1 MELDDFRRRWQEQP
15 SGPAPTP
22 ETTEQNLRAMLA
34 QRTTGPI
41 AQLKQNVQRDMKL
54 SIPILLLNLFNLLN
68 ILNRKSL
75 TTESRLMF
83 VGLVAALLV
92 MLAASMYRRLQL
104 VRQMEGG
111 SADLYNQLKTTSQKL
126 RQVLRTSWMMGIGVL
141 LVVCGMFLYKTHA
154 EMLAYLSPGAE
165 HWGRNVT
172 VFILGCTGFA
182 AVVTALFV
190 VGKAKQ
196 QRRYGRYLDQLEG
209 ALRELEA

>member
-1 MELDDFRRRWQEQP
+1 MELDNFRRRWQEQP
-15 SGPAPTP
+15 SDPVPTP
-22 ETTEQNLRAMLA
+22 ETTEQILRAMLA

-54 SIPILLLNLFNLLN
+54 SIPILFLNLFNVLN
-68 ILNRKSL
+68 IVNRKSL
-75 TTESRLMF
+75 TTETRFMF

-104 VRQMEGG
+104 VRQMED
-111 SADLYNQLKTTSQKL
+111 SSTDLYNQLKTTSHKL

-141 LVVCGMFLYKTHA
+141 LVVCVLFLYKTHA
-154 EMLAYLSPGAE
+154 ELLAYLSPGAE
-165 HWGRNVT
+165 HWGRSVT
-172 VFILGCTGFA
+172 VFVLGCIGLA
-182 AVVTALFV
+182 LLLMALFA

>member
-1 MELDDFRRRWQEQP
+1 MELDDFRRRWQQQP

-22 ETTEQNLRAMLA
+22 ETTEQILRTMLA
-34 QRTTGPI
+34 QRTIGPI

-54 SIPILLLNLFNLLN
+54 SIPILLLNLFNVFN
-68 ILNRKSL
+68 IMSRKTL
-75 TTESRLMF
+75 TTESRLMA

-92 MLAASMYRRLQL
+92 VLAASVYRRLQL
-104 VRQMEGG
+104 VRQMED
-111 SADLYNQLKTTSQKL
+111 SNADLYNQLKTTSQKL
-126 RQVLRTSWMMGIGVL
+126 RQVLRTSWVMGIGAL

-154 EMLAYLSPGAE
+154 ELLAYLSPGAE

-172 VFILGCTGFA
+172 VFVLGCLGVA
-182 AVVTALFV
+182 LVITALFI

-196 QRRYGRYLDQLEG
+196 QRRYGQHLDRLEE